1 MFLQRFVKLTGY
13 LPLSLF
19 CGMKVYGRENLPKE
33 PCILVANH
41 GSMMDPVL
49 LQVVFPMKHISFLCA
64 KRLFQCPRICQAFLR
79 RLGAVPVIDGVSEMK
94 VLKERADKADENH
107 LIGFFSQG
115 RISQTQTSFMPGAA
129 VLALQTG
136 LPLVPVFMRCAP
148 FYKGGS
154 RIRIGKPVSAAKT
167 AAFDRAQVDLITQDI
182 RTRVY
187 ELSITPATSKRK
199 KV

>member
-1 MFLQRFVKLTGY
+1 MFLQRLVKLTGY
-13 LPLSLF
+13 LPLELF
-19 CGMKVYGRENLPKE
+19 CGIRVYGRENLPKE

-79 RLGAVPVIDGVSEMK
+79 KLGAVPVLDGVSEMK
-94 VLKERADKADENH
+94 VLKERADKADENN

-115 RISQTQTSFMPGAA
+115 KISQTQTSFMPGAA
-129 VLALQTG
+129 MLALQTG

-154 RIRIGKPVSAAKT
+154 RIVIGKPVSVAKN
-167 AAFDRAQVDLITQDI
+167 AAFDRSQVDLITQDI